1 MLRIL
6 RALKEHWHIV
16 PVYLIAILLSAFFIF
31 NNAML
36 LIPAVLLSVPVA
48 VTYKNSLKT
57 VRKYW
62 VSIVIIAI
70 VMLAFYV
77 RLLDYR
83 WPYLRNIDSYMF
95 YRQMGYIVQNNG
107 VMPTH
112 DPLILAPHGGPI
124 RNELFPWQYL
134 GAYTFIFT
142 RLGFPELQ
150 LWQFLIY
157 LPALVASLAAIP
169 MYYIVKMLYDKKA
182 GVLAALF
189 IVFDFSNLS
198 RSLGGD
204 PDTDAIVILVP
215 LIVMALFLFTYK
227 YINNNG
233 LNKRSLIYSIIT
245 GVAMALWAHTW
256 EGYWYALWLITAMIS
271 TKIIILAA
279 KHRKLNQIVKES
291 KPLIASYAIII
302 AILLLVTYPAYGTG
316 KINDFIGPFKFQQ
329 LKSEE
334 GIEFPNVYVSV
345 AELQGGDIRGVIQR
359 TSAIDF
365 GNSPLMLLI
374 SPFFLMIYALIYLTY
389 SFYRKRQHIDTLILL
404 LVWFVGPFMATVVA
418 VRFSTLFSAPL
429 AIGSAIILAK
439 LINTI
444 AHKEKFED

>member
-1 MLRIL
+1 MDLIKWSKEYW
-6 RALKEHWHIV
+6 ALLPI
-16 PVYLIAILLSAFFIF
+16 YLIIISIFSIFIFKLSTNFLIIPAILGA
-31 NNAML
+31 L
-36 LIPAVLLSVPVA
+36 LAVR
-48 VTYKNSLKT
+48 YKRTL
-57 VRKYW
+57 VVGRKYW
-62 VSIVIIAI
+62 AGIFIIVI
-70 VMLAFYV
+70 VMFAFHV
-77 RLLDYR
+77 RMLDYR

-95 YRQMGYIVQNNG
+95 YRQMDYIVQNNG
-107 VMPTH
+107 IMPER
-112 DPLILAPHGGPI
+112 DQLILAPDGWPI
-124 RNELFPWQYL
+124 RHELFPWQYL
-134 GAYTFIFT
+134 GAFTFMFT
-142 RLGFPELQ
+142 RLVFPELQ

-169 MYYIVKMLYDKKA
+169 MYYIGKMLYDKKA

-227 YINNNG
+227 YINSNG

-245 GVAMALWAHTW
+245 GIAMALWAHTW

-271 TKIIILAA
+271 IKIIIFAA
-279 KHRKLNQIVKES
+279 RHRKLNQILKES
-291 KPLIASYAIII
+291 KPLIVSYVIIL
-302 AILLLVTYPAYGTG
+302 AILFMLTYPAYGAE
-316 KINDFIGPFKFQQ
+316 KLQNFLGPFKFQQ

-359 TSAIDF
+359 TSAINF
-365 GNSPLMLLI
+365 ESAPLLILI
-374 SPFFLMIYALIYLTY
+374 SPFFLMIYALTYLAY
-389 SFYRKRQHIDTLILL
+389 SFYRKRQHLDTLILL

-418 VRFSTLFSAPL
+418 IRFSTLFSAPI
-429 AIGSAIILAK
+429 AIGSAIFLAK
-439 LINTI
+439 IINI
-444 AHKEKFED
+444 VAHKEKLED